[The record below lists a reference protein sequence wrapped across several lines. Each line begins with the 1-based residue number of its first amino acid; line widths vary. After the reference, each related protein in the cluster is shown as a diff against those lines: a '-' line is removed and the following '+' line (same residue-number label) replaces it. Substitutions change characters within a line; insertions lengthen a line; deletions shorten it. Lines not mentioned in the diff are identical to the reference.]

1 VPESIEISELD
12 LRYES
17 FRMKNPALERKLL
30 GSIQQHGLQEPLS
43 GADPGAEHIL
53 LDGFKRLRCARSLG
67 VRAVPYVA
75 LGLDQAQAIT
85 CLLRSGQPQ
94 ALGILEQARFVDEL
108 HNFCQLSLSD
118 IAQHLSRSKGWISM
132 RLGLCEELSEAIREK
147 LFTAQFPAYAY
158 LYTVRPFMRMNRV
171 PPERI
176 EPFVLAVSGQG
187 LSVREIDFLFRH
199 CFGSSQTWQEQI
211 LTGRLELP
219 LRHYRASLKHPGMGN
234 ALEHEVLQDLEVIG
248 KLMRRVWVAD
258 DEHLKSPA
266 FKAQAN
272 LLSSG
277 ILTQAT
283 AFLKRLREMHARTEQ
298 T

>member
-1 VPESIEISELD
+1 VPENIEISELD

-17 FRMKNPALERKLL
+17 FRMKNPTLERKLL

-67 VRAVPYVA
+67 LQAVPYVA

-108 HNFCQLSLSD
+108 HHLCQMSLAE
-118 IAQHLSRSKGWISM
+118 IAQHLSRCKSWVSM
-132 RLGLCEELSEAIREK
+132 RLGLFAELPDAVCEK
-147 LFTAQFPAYAY
+147 LFAGKFPARSY
-158 LYTVRPFMRMNRV
+158 LYTIRPFTRVNRDV
-171 PPERI
+171 SKSVEQ
-176 EPFVLAVSGQG
+176 FVLAVSGQG

-199 CFGSSQTWQEQI
+199 CFGSSPTWQEQI
-211 LTGRLELP
+211 LNGRLELP
-219 LRHYRASLKHPGMGN
+219 LRHYRESLKHPGMGS
-234 ALEHEVLQDLEVIG
+234 ALEHEVLQELEVIG
-248 KLMRRVWVAD
+248 KLMRRVRLAD
-258 DEHLKSPA
+258 LLSLKSPA
-266 FKAQAN
+266 FLAQAN
-272 LLSSG
+272 LLSAG
-277 ILTQAT
+277 ILTQANE
-283 AFLKRLREMHARTEQ
+283 FLKRMREMHARTEQ